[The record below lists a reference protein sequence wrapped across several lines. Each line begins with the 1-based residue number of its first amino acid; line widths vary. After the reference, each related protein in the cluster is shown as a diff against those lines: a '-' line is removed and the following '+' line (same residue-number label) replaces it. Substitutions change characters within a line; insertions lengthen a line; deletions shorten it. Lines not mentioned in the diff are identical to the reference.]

1 MWAIF
6 QIFYNIILYLN
17 HKCVN
22 YLVLYHSNLNKIK
35 NISKKPN
42 KKTFFMSNVFSF
54 GAFES
59 TLQIG
64 YEISEKFLYATETH
78 NKWIFKTTNEHY
90 FIKKTLRWRLLLS
103 AKQYS
108 CWKDFKLIHIIVM
121 QVPHTLCLCFLSFL
135 PAKTFTAIHM
145 WPWTTKPVISSTGI
159 FVAIANNTLYGS
171 KL

>member
-1 MWAIF
+1 MLTISSFITQIWTRLRTF
-6 QIFYNIILYLN
+6 QRNLTKKHFLCLMF
-17 HKCVN
+17 
-22 YLVLYHSNLNKIK
+22 LV
-35 NISKKPN
+35 
-42 KKTFFMSNVFSF
+42 F

-90 FIKKTLRWRLLLS
+90 FRKKTLRWRLLLS

-121 QVPHTLCLCFLSFL
+121 QVPHTLCVCFLSFL